1 MGFLYALPNF
11 FKEGAFDLGSDWLP
25 GKRMNLGLDLQGGL
39 HLLMDVDVDSVFKQQ
54 VENLKSSVRITLRQA
69 RARSSGISIKGD
81 SVNFK
86 LLDPGKIEVV
96 QKKLRDEIGDLDYEV
111 DEAGYF
117 TIFYSPKF
125 LAEQKDDIL
134 NRTVEVIRRRID
146 ATGTLEASIQRQG
159 EKRILVQVPGGDA
172 SLKDKFKPA
181 KLTIQKVQK
190 THLCSDVAGRLRGGY
205 QLMRSDE
212 KDSNGQPICYT
223 VEKRVRVG
231 GENITDAA
239 GTYHESRPAVTFR
252 FDTIGA
258 RKFCKASRENINRQL
273 AIILDR
279 KVISAPVINE
289 AICQGNGVIT
299 GRFSIKEAQELALLI
314 RVGALPAGVTFLEE
328 RSVGPGLGRD
338 SIEAGKAAAI
348 IGFVAVLIF
357 MVVVYGKFGLMADI
371 ALFINVALL
380 AALLSALQ
388 ATLTLPGIAG
398 IVLTV
403 GMAVDANVLIFERI
417 REELLAGRTPLNA
430 VEAGYSRAL
439 VTIID
444 SNLTTLIAAVLLYV
458 FGSGPIQGFAV
469 TLTFG
474 LITSMFTAIMVTR
487 LMVVSWLKSARPSK
501 MMI

>member
-1 MGFLYALPNF
+1 M
-11 FKEGAFDLGSDWLP
+11 
-25 GKRMNLGLDLQGGL
+25 
-39 HLLMDVDVDSVFKQQ
+39 
-54 VENLKSSVRITLRQA
+54 
-69 RARSSGISIKGD
+69 
-81 SVNFK
+81 
-86 LLDPGKIEVV
+86 
-96 QKKLRDEIGDLDYEV
+96 
-111 DEAGYF
+111 
-117 TIFYSPKF
+117 
-125 LAEQKDDIL
+125 
-134 NRTVEVIRRRID
+134 
-146 ATGTLEASIQRQG
+146 
-159 EKRILVQVPGGDA
+159 QVPGGDA

-314 RVGALPAGVTFLEE
+314 RGALPAGVTFLEE

-338 SIEAGKAAAI
+338 LYRGRESSSHNRFCSSTHFYGSCLWEIWSNGRYSTVYKCCSFGRLAI
-348 IGFVAVLIF
+348 CFASDTYLAWNSWDRINSW
-357 MVVVYGKFGLMADI
+357 YGC
-371 ALFINVALL
+371 
-380 AALLSALQ
+380 
-388 ATLTLPGIAG
+388 
-398 IVLTV
+398 
-403 GMAVDANVLIFERI
+403 
-417 REELLAGRTPLNA
+417 
-430 VEAGYSRAL
+430 
-439 VTIID
+439 
-444 SNLTTLIAAVLLYV
+444 
-458 FGSGPIQGFAV
+458 
-469 TLTFG
+469 
-474 LITSMFTAIMVTR
+474 
-487 LMVVSWLKSARPSK
+487 
-501 MMI
+501 